1 MALDYIYK
9 LHIRASSYTFKT
21 KKYVYFIVSLMKYLN
36 TLLNT
41 VTPYTQNEAWV
52 MVDDVKMV
60 LLRYNSVMGKN
71 YPFKS
76 GYNIFSWKHLV
87 DKL

>member
-1 MALDYIYK
+1 MALDQIYK

-41 VTPYTQNEAWV
+41 VTPYTQNEA
-52 MVDDVKMV
+52 
-60 LLRYNSVMGKN
+60 
-71 YPFKS
+71 
-76 GYNIFSWKHLV
+76 
-87 DKL
+87 